1 MTNKH
6 QVKPAK
12 PAAVELNDAALD
24 RAAGGG
30 GNALFRFYGDADGD
44 AAVRT
49 ITDGTSNTILKG

>member
-30 GNALFRFYGDADGD
+30 NVPLGWFSEAPSPINNR
-44 AAVRT
+44 
-49 ITDGTSNTILKG
+49 TSNTILKG